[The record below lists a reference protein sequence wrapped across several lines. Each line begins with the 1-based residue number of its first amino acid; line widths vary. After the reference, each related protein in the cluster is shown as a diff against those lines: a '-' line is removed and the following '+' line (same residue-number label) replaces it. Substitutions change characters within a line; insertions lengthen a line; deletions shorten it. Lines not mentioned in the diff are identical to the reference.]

1 MTFISENVIP
11 GNYGKKFTTDADQPE
26 DFKHIEDALM
36 KLDGV
41 QKIIFEE
48 GSKPTVFIVQTNK
61 VVSVKTIENKV
72 KELEL
77 HAVATGPFFPLA

>member
-11 GNYGKKFTTDADQPE
+11 GNYGKKFTTDAKHPE
-26 DFKHIEDALM
+26 DFKQIEEALL

-41 QKIIFEE
+41 TKVIFEE
-48 GSKPTVFIVQTNK
+48 GSKPMVFVVQTDK

-72 KELEL
+72 KELDF
-77 HAVATGPFFPLA
+77 HAIATGHFFPLA